1 MPRRT
6 SLKDILLRKTLL
18 ITEAEVHRE
27 QMRHD
32 LQIIGQGLDGL
43 GRKARSVGTVA
54 SVIGLVVGGF
64 TALRGVRKSS
74 PHRKTSLVS
83 RLFSGVRLASTLWQ
97 GWNSI
102 QHSHSLPQAWNGRG
116 SSPARSASR

>member
-1 MPRRT
+1 MSRRHA
-6 SLKDILLRKTLL
+6 LNNILLRKQLL

-27 QMRHD
+27 QMRQD
-32 LQIIGQGLDGL
+32 LRVMGRAVDGL
-43 GRKARSVGTVA
+43 GRKARSFGTVA
-54 SVIGLVVGGF
+54 SVVGLVVGGF

-74 PHRKTSLVS
+74 RNGKASLFS

-102 QHSHSLPQAWNGRG
+102 KH
-116 SSPARSASR
+116 ARSTTRTDWEGR